1 LLGAPAG
8 ASCCQVYAR
17 LDERVAPCTPSRNC
31 TLAFPIHP
39 CPMNYPCVS
48 PFSFQSTQMAP
59 NRLRNSSRRVVPCGG
74 KTCGCIQNCK
84 RCSLCYSAP
93 APRDPA
99 SFLAT
104 AFSFNWLGIKIV
116 TRARAQSSGACFN
129 PHRLQLLPLRRVYMK
144 PNAAPAVRVQQ
155 NEPTRLCAH
164 TVCLELP
171 LERPVA
177 RCMRDLTSVYSSA
190 VYDCTPSLS
199 LAPSRN
205 CTLAF
210 PIHPCAST
218 SLPAIHLI

>member
-1 LLGAPAG
+1 MNTHNSVSTLLAWR
-8 ASCCQVYAR
+8 SCWRSRVKVFECLDKRERAAAR
-17 LDERVAPCTPSRNC
+17 KHPYP
-31 TLAFPIHP
+31 FPMH
-39 CPMNYPCVS
+39 YPCVS

-59 NRLRNSSRRVVPCGG
+59 NRLRNSSRRVVPYGG
-74 KTCGCIQNCK
+74 KTCGCVQNCK

-177 RCMRDLTSVYSSA
+177 RCMRDLMSV
-190 VYDCTPSLS
+190 
-199 LAPSRN
+199 
-205 CTLAF
+205 
-210 PIHPCAST
+210 
-218 SLPAIHLI
+218 